1 MARMNKLQMNQPQI
15 AITMGDPSGVGPET
29 IVGAWADPAVHAVAC
44 PLVVGHP
51 EIIRRAADLI
61 SADIE
66 IVEISTPEEARPAPS
81 RIPVL
86 TGCSDDVLK
95 TKPAMVDPRCGRAA
109 YDCVLSAA
117 ELALAGRVEGITTAP
132 LNKAAMH
139 QAGIEYPGHTEILA
153 ELCGVDDYAMML
165 YLRRDGD
172 NSDKPRGLGV
182 VHVTLHMAL
191 WDVFSHLSSG
201 AILAKTRL
209 IDRVMTDLNGQRPKV
224 GVCALNPHAGEQGS
238 FGDEEQTMIGPAVVR
253 ARDAGID
260 VAGPLPA
267 DTLLARAAE
276 GDFDAVVAMYH
287 DQGHIAIKL
296 LGMHRAV
303 NITLGLPIVRTS
315 VAHGT
320 AFDLAWQGRAQS
332 TGMVEAISVAS
343 RLAVKRSAAVSGTV

>member
-1 MARMNKLQMNQPQI
+1 
-15 AITMGDPSGVGPET
+15 MGDPSGVGPET
-29 IVGAWADPAVHAVAC
+29 IVGAWGDPALHAAAR

-51 EIIRRAADLI
+51 EIMRRAADLL
-61 SADIE
+61 SSDVRIE
-66 IVEISTPEEARPAPS
+66 EIAAPEDARPHPQ

-86 TGCSDDVLK
+86 TGCSDDVLD
-95 TKPAMVDPRCGRAA
+95 TKPATVDPRCGQAA
-109 YDCVLSAA
+109 YDCLLSAT
-117 ELALAGRVEGITTAP
+117 ELALAGRVDAITTAP

-165 YLRRDGD
+165 YLRREDD
-172 NSDKPRGLGV
+172 QTRGLGV

-201 AILAKTRL
+201 AILAKTQL

-238 FGDEEQTMIGPAVVR
+238 FGDEEQTMIRPAVLR

-260 VAGPLPA
+260 VTGPLPA

-320 AFDLAWQGRAQS
+320 AFDLAWQGRAKS
-332 TGMVEAISVAS
+332 TGMVEAIGVAA
-343 RLAVKRSAAVSGTV
+343 RLAVKRSAVVAETA

>member
-1 MARMNKLQMNQPQI
+1 MAQMNKPQI

-29 IVGAWADPAVHAVAC
+29 IVGAWRDPAIHAAAR

-51 EIIRRAADLI
+51 EIMRRAADLL
-61 SADIE
+61 SADVE
-66 IVEISTPEEARPAPS
+66 VVEISAPEDARPAPS

-86 TGCSDDVLK
+86 TGCSDDVLSI
-95 TKPAMVDPRCGRAA
+95 KPATVDPRCGRAA

-117 ELALAGRVEGITTAP
+117 ELALAGRVDAITTAP

-139 QAGIEYPGHTEILA
+139 RAGIEYPGHTEILA

-165 YLRRDGD
+165 YLRRDHD
-172 NSDKPRGLGV
+172 ASRGLGV

-191 WDVFSHLSSG
+191 WDVFSHLSAG
-201 AILAKTRL
+201 AVLAKTRL
-209 IDRVMTDLNGQRPKV
+209 IDRVMTDLNGARPKV

-238 FGDEEQTMIGPAVVR
+238 FGDEEQTMIRPAVVR

-320 AFDLAWQGRAQS
+320 AFDLAWQGRAKS
-332 TGMVEAISVAS
+332 TGMVEAIGVAA
-343 RLAVKRSAAVSGTV
+343 RLAAKRPAVTTGMV

>member
-1 MARMNKLQMNQPQI
+1 MARMKRPQI

-29 IVGAWADPAVHAVAC
+29 IVGAWGNPAVHAAAR

-51 EIIRRAADLI
+51 EIIRRAADLLRL
-61 SADIE
+61 DVE
-66 IVEISTPEEARPAPS
+66 IVDIFAPEDARPALS
-81 RIPVL
+81 QIPVL
-86 TGCSDDVLK
+86 TGCSDEVLS
-95 TKPAMVDPRCGRAA
+95 TKPAAIDPRCGRAA

-117 ELALAGRVEGITTAP
+117 DLALAGRIDAITTAP

-172 NSDKPRGLGV
+172 DGESRGLGV

-191 WDVFSHLSSG
+191 WDVFSHLSAGS
-201 AILAKTRL
+201 ILAKTRL
-209 IDRVMTDLNGQRPKV
+209 IDRVMTDLNGERPKV

-238 FGDEEQTMIGPAVVR
+238 FGDEEQTMIRPAVVR
-253 ARDAGID
+253 ARDEGID

-267 DTLLARAAE
+267 DTLMARAAA
-276 GDFDAVVAMYH
+276 GDFDAVVAMDH
-287 DQGHIAIKL
+287 DQGHVAIKL

-303 NITLGLPIVRTS
+303 NVTLGLPIVRTS

-320 AFDLAWQGRAQS
+320 AFDLAWQGRAKS
-332 TGMVEAISVAS
+332 TGMVEAIGVAA
-343 RLAVKRSAAVSGTV
+343 RLAVKRSAVATETA